1 MFSLNKNGHFFLEFG
16 MLPNSLNI
24 PMQRFAKLCIS
35 SQFACAEIGDN
46 DIHEKL
52 RLFKVISVCTNND
65 NNSLSKFLWIIMTRL
80 SKMERERTVG
90 MIHAETSKTNVK
102 TECKF
107 ENLKIDPCVKSLTL
121 KRKR

>member
-1 MFSLNKNGHFFLEFG
+1 

-24 PMQRFAKLCIS
+24 PMQRFAKFCIS
-35 SQFACAEIGDN
+35 SQFACAEISDN

-52 RLFKVISVCTNND
+52 RLLKVNLVCTNND
-65 NNSLSKFLWIIMTRL
+65 INSLSKFLCIVMTRL

-90 MIHAETSKTNVK
+90 MILAETSKTDVK

-107 ENLKIDPCVKSLTL
+107 ELTISLNS
-121 KRKR
+121 